1 MRKTTRIGSTTKI
14 VSLLWAG
21 LLFAPELFGQ
31 ASCFDPAMQLF
42 QQRRWAESAAAFV
55 ECEKSDPVKTDA
67 LLYRGK
73 ALVNLGQFADAA
85 AALEGYR
92 QNHPQSDDAAY
103 LLAYARFRQNQPKES
118 LRLFTEAAKLKHPTA
133 DDLKVVALD
142 YVLLNDYDD
151 AARYL
156 EESLAMDPGNIE
168 ARYHLGRVRY
178 QQNRF
183 DLAIA
188 AFREVLRRDPRNIKA
203 QDNLGLSL
211 EAKNEV
217 DAALVAYREAI
228 KLDETLPLHD
238 EQPYLNLGA
247 LLAKSGRTEEA
258 IPLLVRAAA
267 LAPNSGKIH
276 YQLAR
281 AYFDKNN
288 FEDALRESTKA
299 VSLDPDQSSN
309 HYLLGRIYQRS
320 GSPELAAEQFRL
332 TEKLIHSKD
341 LDSKEG
347 MSSGRNV
354 R

>member
-1 MRKTTRIGSTTKI
+1 MRKTTKI
-14 VSLLWAG
+14 CLLLCAG
-21 LLFAPELFGQ
+21 ILFAPHLSGQ

-42 QQRRWAESAAAFV
+42 QQRRWAESAAAFA
-55 ECEKSDPVKTDA
+55 ECEKNNPAKTDA

-85 AALEGYR
+85 AALDTFR
-92 QNHPQSDDAAY
+92 QSHPQSDDAVY
-103 LLAYARFRQNQPKES
+103 LLAYVRFRQNQPKES
-118 LRLFTEAAKLKHPTA
+118 LSLFTEAARLKHPTA

-142 YVLLNDYDD
+142 YVLLSDYDD

-156 EESLAMDPGNIE
+156 EESLAMDPGNTE

-188 AFREVLRRDPRNIKA
+188 AFREVVRRDPRNIKA
-203 QDNLGLSL
+203 QNNLGLSL
-211 EAKNEV
+211 EARNEV
-217 DAALVAYREAI
+217 DAAMAAYREAI
-228 KLDETLPLHD
+228 KLDENSPVHA

-247 LLAKSGRTEEA
+247 LQAKSGRPEQA
-258 IPLLVRAAA
+258 IPLLVRAAMI
-267 LAPNSGKIH
+267 APNSGKIH
-276 YQLAR
+276 YQLAK
-281 AYFDKNN
+281 AYFDTDR
-288 FEDALRESTKA
+288 FEDARREAEKA

-320 GSPELAAEQFRL
+320 GSRELAAEQFRL
-332 TEKLIHSKD
+332 TEQLIHSKG
-341 LDSKEG
+341 SKDG
-347 MSSGRNV
+347 MASGRNL